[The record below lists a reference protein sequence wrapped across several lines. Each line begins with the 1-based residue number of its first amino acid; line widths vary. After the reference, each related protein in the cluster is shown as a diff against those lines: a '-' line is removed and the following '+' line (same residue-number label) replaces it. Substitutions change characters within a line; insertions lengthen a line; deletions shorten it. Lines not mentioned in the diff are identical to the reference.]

1 MQTTDTPTPP
11 SRTRRAGL
19 VLAGL
24 LLLAAGLAI
33 GFFAFGGGYGGDPR
47 PATEAPP
54 ESSFEAERMSVE
66 DGVERIE
73 DEGAGRGEALR
84 FARDASAS
92 IRFTSVAARRIT
104 IRARGD
110 QCEGAP
116 EAVVTVDGARV
127 LTASVS
133 SQSWQTYSGAAT
145 VAAGAHRVEIS
156 YANNVSNG
164 ECDRNLFVDRVT
176 FDSTTPPAGTT
187 STPRPAQDA
196 PPQAGS
202 RVIWRG
208 DFESGDLEQWG
219 TAQRVADDR
228 IQVVRSPTRQ
238 GSSAARFEVREGDNV
253 GDGAPR
259 AELALLN
266 RRDACCREGDERW
279 YRWQTMFDRS
289 FPTDPGLFID
299 FVQFKKDGEG
309 SGPVTFMVWGEQMEM
324 RANGTH
330 WKAPLRR
337 GQWEDFVFHVK
348 WSPDPTVGFVELWRN
363 GRLELP
369 RKYMLTMDRDAAGK
383 AIPAYIKQ
391 GLYRSEDFTQTGV
404 VFQDGM
410 VAGTTAR
417 AVGGTG

>member
-1 MQTTDTPTPP
+1 M
-11 SRTRRAGL
+11 
-19 VLAGL
+19 LASL
-24 LLLAAGLAI
+24 LLLAIGLAI
-33 GFFAFGGGYGGDPR
+33 GFFAFGDGYGDDSR
-47 PATEAPP
+47 PASQPPP
-54 ESSFEAERMSVE
+54 ESSFEAEQMSVE
-66 DGVERIE
+66 EGVEEIE
-73 DEGAGRGEALR
+73 DEGAGQGEALR
-84 FARDASAS
+84 FARESSAS
-92 IRFTSVAARRIT
+92 IRLTTVAARRLT

-110 QCEGAP
+110 QCDGAP
-116 EAVVTVDGARV
+116 QAVVTVDGARV
-127 LTASVS
+127 LTVNVS
-133 SQSWQTYSGAAT
+133 SQSWQTYSGAAI
-145 VAAGAHRVEIS
+145 VAAGAHRVEIT
-156 YANNVSNG
+156 YPNNFANG
-164 ECDRNLFVDRVT
+164 ECDRNLYVDRVS
-176 FDSTTPPAGTT
+176 FSSTAPPAPTT
-187 STPRPAQDA
+187 ATPRAAPDA
-196 PPQAGS
+196 PPSGGS

-219 TAQRVADDR
+219 TTQRVADDR

-238 GSSAARFEVREGDNV
+238 GSSAARFEVRAGDNV
-253 GDGAPR
+253 GGGAPR

-279 YRWQTMFDRS
+279 YRWQTMFDRG
-289 FPTDPGLFID
+289 FPTDPGKFID

-348 WSPDPTVGFVELWRN
+348 WSPDSTVGFVELWRN

-369 RKYMLTMDRDAAGK
+369 RKYMLTLDRDEDGN

-391 GLYRSEDFTQTGV
+391 GLYRSDEFTQTGV